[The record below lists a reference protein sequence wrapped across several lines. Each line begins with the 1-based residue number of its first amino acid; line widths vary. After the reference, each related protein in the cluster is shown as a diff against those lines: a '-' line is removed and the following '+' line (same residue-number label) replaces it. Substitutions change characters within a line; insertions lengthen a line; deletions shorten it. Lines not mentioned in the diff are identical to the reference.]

1 MSVTRKDLIIEKF
14 TLLEKE
20 LKPLFKGTIFPS
32 LEEIDLADLV
42 YYITI
47 TFLGIDSE
55 SQYNEKIQDLM
66 KSNKFEVTE
75 KVLGEISP
83 KIIEFVSWLKQ
94 L

>member
-1 MSVTRKDLIIEKF
+1 MSLTRKELIIEKF
-14 TLLEKE
+14 LVLEKE

-42 YYITI
+42 YFTTI

-55 SQYNEKIQDLM
+55 PQYNEKIKELM
-66 KSNKFEVTE
+66 ESNGYKTTE

-83 KIIEFVSWLKQ
+83 KIIDFVSWLKV